1 MNTCESLLNFSIIF
15 CRCGSEV
22 EPSMRRYEKWC
33 MFKNVSKMSSMRDI
47 CVNSRQRWPSRRRRG
62 SSSLSTCSLPQSYCS
77 RRFSGNC
84 TARSVCQRWMAGLR
98 VRRGDETHSVEYAS
112 IASARGAGTGAAPVE
127 GAMGCIGFA
136 RGVSTVKCS
145 TNHACCAQKAE
156 NDGAA
161 VVSACVNPSHARV
174 ASATASVGAW
184 YTRSRRAPSQPICG
198 ATNATVL
205 RRARRTARSCCVSTT
220 SSTSPRRSVRTT
232 CCVPA
237 DHTSASERNC
247 QHILATSAQ
256 QR

>member
-1 MNTCESLLNFSIIF
+1 MT
-15 CRCGSEV
+15 RV
-22 EPSMRRYEKWC
+22 EYSPAARRLRLTGHAGAGE
-33 MFKNVSKMSSMRDI
+33 
-47 CVNSRQRWPSRRRRG
+47 RG
-62 SSSLSTCSLPQSYCS
+62 SDPVCAALSIL
-77 RRFSGNC
+77 
-84 TARSVCQRWMAGLR
+84 V
-98 VRRGDETHSVEYAS
+98 YALLD
-112 IASARGAGTGAAPVE
+112 AGAGTGAAPVE
-127 GAMGCIGFA
+127 GAMGCIGLA

-161 VVSACVNPSHARV
+161 AVSACVNPSHARV

-237 DHTSASERNC
+237 DHTSASERNY
-247 QHILATSAQ
+247 QQILATSAQ